1 MMTTTLSHP
10 LEDETVRNRAFN
22 CRMRNRRYEEVFY
35 AFSALSPII
44 TQTKIDDR
52 RKWFADIEEKAN
64 ICETSLAACLEYAQA
79 SIFFGKIEKIGRYS
93 TENPR
98 GILQEELLLVYFLS
112 ELQSTTRYFLSR
124 LETDKELQ
132 GMDSEMETKKS
143 GAYVS
148 GFISNMHKNLNALN
162 LATEKEFR
170 DLHSHIKERFEIG
183 NELFGTLQ
191 EVQHFY

>member
-10 LEDETVRNRAFN
+10 IEDETVRNRAFN

>member
-1 MMTTTLSHP
+1 MLTLSHP
-10 LEDETVRNRAFN
+10 VEDQTVRNRAFN

-35 AFSALSPII
+35 AFSALSPIM
-44 TQTKIDDR
+44 TQTNVTNR
-52 RKWFADIEEKAN
+52 REWFAAIGEKTAV
-64 ICETSLAACLEYAQA
+64 CETSLEACLEYAQA
-79 SIFFGKIEKIGRYS
+79 SVFFGKIEKIGRYS
-93 TENPR
+93 SENPR

-112 ELQSTTRYFLSR
+112 ELQSTTRYLLSR
-124 LETDKELQ
+124 IETDKELQ
-132 GMDSEMETKKS
+132 NMDSEMETKKS

-170 DLHSHIKERFEIG
+170 DLHTHIKERFEIG

>member
-64 ICETSLAACLEYAQA
+64 VCETTLAACLEYAQA

>member
-10 LEDETVRNRAFN
+10 IEDETVRNRAFN

-64 ICETSLAACLEYAQA
+64 ICETSLAACLEYAQS

>member
-1 MMTTTLSHP
+1 MITLAHP
-10 LEDETVRNRAFN
+10 VEDQTVRNRAFN

-35 AFSALSPII
+35 AFSALSPIM
-44 TQTKIDDR
+44 TQTNITNR
-52 RKWFADIEEKAN
+52 REWFAAIGEKVN
-64 ICETSLAACLEYAQA
+64 LCEISLEACLEYAQA
-79 SIFFGKIEKIGRYS
+79 SVFFGKIEKIGRYS

-112 ELQSTTRYFLSR
+112 ELQSTTRYLLSR
-124 LETDKELQ
+124 IETDKELQ
-132 GMDSEMETKKS
+132 NMDSEMETKKS

-162 LATEKEFR
+162 MATEKEFH
-170 DLHSHIKERFEIG
+170 DLHTHIKERFEIG

>member
-1 MMTTTLSHP
+1 MMTLSLAHSV
-10 LEDETVRNRAFN
+10 EDETVRNRAFN

-35 AFSALSPII
+35 AFSALTPVIMR
-44 TQTKIDDR
+44 KDVKNR
-52 RKWFADIEEKAN
+52 REWFASIGEKVSV
-64 ICETSLAACLEYAQA
+64 CEKSLEACLEYAQA
-79 SIFFGKIEKIGRYS
+79 SVFFGKIEKIGRYS
-93 TENPR
+93 SENPR

-112 ELQSTTRYFLSR
+112 ELQSTTRYLISR
-124 LETDKELQ
+124 IETDKELQ
-132 GMDSEMETKKS
+132 NMDSEMEIKKS

-170 DLHSHIKERFEIG
+170 DLHAHIKERFEIG

>member
-1 MMTTTLSHP
+1 MMTLSHP
-10 LEDETVRNRAFN
+10 VEDQTVRNRAFN

-35 AFSALSPII
+35 AFSALSPIM
-44 TQTKIDDR
+44 TQTNVTNR
-52 RKWFADIEEKAN
+52 REWFAAIGEKTAV
-64 ICETSLAACLEYAQA
+64 CETSLEACLEYAQA
-79 SIFFGKIEKIGRYS
+79 SVFFGKIEKIGRYAS
-93 TENPR
+93 ENPR
-98 GILQEELLLVYFLS
+98 CILQEELLLVYFLS
-112 ELQSTTRYFLSR
+112 ELQSTTRYLLSR
-124 LETDKELQ
+124 IETDKALQ
-132 GMDSEMETKKS
+132 NMDSEMETKKS

-170 DLHSHIKERFEIG
+170 DLHTHIKERFEIG

>member
-1 MMTTTLSHP
+1 MMMTLSHP
-10 LEDETVRNRAFN
+10 VEDETVRNRAFN

-35 AFSALSPII
+35 AFSALSPVI
-44 TQTKIDDR
+44 TQNPVKDR
-52 RKWFADIEEKAN
+52 KKWFAEISEKVN
-64 ICETSLAACLEYAQA
+64 VCETSLEACLEYAQA
-79 SIFFGKIEKIGRYS
+79 STFFGKIEKIGRYS
-93 TENPR
+93 SENPR

-112 ELQSTTRYFLSR
+112 ELQSTTRYLLSR

-143 GAYVS
+143 GAFVS
-148 GFISNMHKNLNALN
+148 GFISSMHKNLHALN

-170 DLHSHIKERFEIG
+170 DLHSHIKARFEIG
-183 NELFGTLQ
+183 NEIFGTLQ

>member
-10 LEDETVRNRAFN
+10 IEDETVRNRAFN

-93 TENPR
+93 TENSR